1 MMYALSTDV
10 SHAKENADIYD
21 VDLIE
26 FDGFED
32 VTFHDPGIDYQRQ
45 QGAPGVMEF
54 VGNLERI
61 AGRDHLL
68 TAPLGWLLLS
78 RRMVRVLES
87 VGPFRHRLIPTVIY
101 AERIRHLVQSGYP
114 RRRTWHSVTDPA
126 LMNEDFVILQLLEQ
140 TDCLDRE
147 RTLVK
152 GVPFHQCGEELLG
165 YDDAEPLVLHPP
177 PGGFPPV
184 FSVPE
189 LVFYCYTEKAR
200 QACEQEGLKGLWW
213 HPQP

>member
-1 MMYALSTDV
+1 MSDA
-10 SHAKENADIYD
+10 SHIEDDADIHD
-21 VDLIE
+21 VKLIE

-32 VTFHDPGIDYQRQ
+32 VTFFEPGIDYQRQ
-45 QGAPGVMEF
+45 QGAPEVMEF

-61 AGRDHLL
+61 AGRDHLHS
-68 TAPLGWLLLS
+68 APLMWLLIS
-78 RRMVRVLES
+78 RRMVRVLEA

-101 AERIRHLVQSGYP
+101 SERIRHLVSKGYP

-126 LMNEDFVILQLLEQ
+126 LKNEDFVILQLLER

-152 GVPFHQCGEELLG
+152 GVPFHQCGEEFLG
-165 YDDAEPLVLHPP
+165 QEEAEPLVLRPP

-189 LVFYCYTEKAR
+189 LVFYCYTEEAR
-200 QACEQEGLKGLWW
+200 QACAQAGLKGLWW
-213 HPQP
+213 RPQP

>member
-1 MMYALSTDV
+1 MMYALTADA
-10 SHAKENADIYD
+10 SHIEEEGVHDARI
-21 VDLIE
+21 IE
-26 FDGFED
+26 FDGFEC
-32 VTFHDPGIDYQRQ
+32 VTFRDPGIDYQRQ
-45 QGAPGVMEF
+45 QGAPEVIEF
-54 VGNLERI
+54 VGNLEN
-61 AGRDHLL
+61 AAWLDHLF
-68 TAPLGWLLLS
+68 TAPRGWLLIS
-78 RRMVRVLES
+78 RRMVRVLEA

-101 AERIRHLVQSGYP
+101 SERIKHLVQSGYP

-126 LMNEDFVILQLLEQ
+126 LKNEDFVILQLLER

-165 YDDAEPLVLHPP
+165 QEDAEPLVLRPP

-189 LVFYCYTEKAR
+189 LLYYCYTEEAR
-200 QACEQEGLKGLWW
+200 QACEQAGLKGLWW
-213 HPQP
+213 RPQP

>member
-21 VDLIE
+21 AHLIE

-32 VTFHDPGIDYQRQ
+32 VTFFDPDIGYQSQ
-45 QGAPGVMEF
+45 QGAPGVIEYY
-54 VGNLERI
+54 GNLEWI
-61 AGRDHLL
+61 AGRDHLC
-68 TAPLGWLLLS
+68 TTSMGWLLLS
-78 RRMVRVLES
+78 RRMVRVLEG

-101 AERIRHLVQSGYP
+101 AERIKHLVYSGYP
-114 RRRTWHSVTDPA
+114 RRRTWYPVTDPA
-126 LMNEDFVILQLLEQ
+126 LKNEDFVILQLLER

-152 GVPFHQCGEELLG
+152 GVPFHQWDEELLG
-165 YDDAEPLVLHPP
+165 EDDAEPLVLRPP

-184 FSVPE
+184 FFVPE
-189 LVFYCYTEKAR
+189 LAFYCYTEEAR
-200 QACEQEGLKGLWW
+200 QACEQAGLKGLWW
-213 HPQP
+213 RPQP